1 MPRGTPGRPGGL
13 GEIEERI
20 IGLQEVSGSLTG
32 RFEEL
37 VDLEVVDLADF
48 GLGPDLLAAQ
58 PCNENAT
65 NDVSAHKRVASGGKK
80 GPVTAE
86 AVLKAARG
94 LGKTKEL
101 ARVEQSIDII
111 SRALLHGPTDARSA
125 SCNDEAARVIVQLVD
140 GRLPVFEYTEI
151 YNASRTMSARD
162 VEHARVSP
170 ALTLQH
176 AMFWVSGE
184 QLLRLHGIDRCLT

>member
-20 IGLQEVSGSLTG
+20 VGLQEVSGSLTG
-32 RFEEL
+32 RFEAL
-37 VDLEVVDLADF
+37 LDLAVVDLADF

-58 PCNENAT
+58 PSNENAT
-65 NDVSAHKRVASGGKK
+65 NDELAHMCLAGGGKK

-101 ARVEQSIDII
+101 VRVEQSIDII
-111 SRALLHGPTDARSA
+111 SRALLHGPTDARSM
-125 SCNDEAARVIVQLVD
+125 SCNDEAARVIVLLVD

-151 YNASRTMSARD
+151 YNASRTMSSRD

-170 ALTLQH
+170 ALALEH
-176 AMFWVSGE
+176 ALFWVIVE
-184 QLLRLHGIDRCLT
+184 QLIRLHGIGRCLT